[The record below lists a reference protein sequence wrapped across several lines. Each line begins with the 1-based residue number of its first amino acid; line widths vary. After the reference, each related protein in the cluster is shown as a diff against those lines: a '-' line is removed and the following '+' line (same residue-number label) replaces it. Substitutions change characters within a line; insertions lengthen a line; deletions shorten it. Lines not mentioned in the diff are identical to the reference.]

1 MEIEFTLQLALILFT
16 VALVAGFIDAIAGG
30 GGLITIPTLMW
41 VGLSP
46 AAALATN
53 KLQACGGSF
62 FASVYFVRKGMV
74 KLGQMKLSIV
84 CALCGAAV
92 GTILVQM
99 VDAGVLKLLLPF
111 LILAIGCY
119 FLFAKN
125 LTEGDRARVLQPTA
139 FAFTVAL
146 GVGIYDGFFGPGTG
160 SFFALGC
167 VTLAG
172 FGLAKATAHAKVLN
186 FATNISSLL
195 FFALGG
201 KVVWLLGL
209 VMLAGQA
216 VGATLG
222 SRLVVT
228 KGTKI
233 IRPLV
238 VTMSLAMSLKLL
250 AEQYHW
256 DFF

>member
-1 MEIEFTLQLALILFT
+1 MEIELTLQLASILFS
-16 VALVAGFIDAIAGG
+16 VALVAGFIDSIAGG
-30 GGLITIPTLMW
+30 GGLLTIPALMW
-41 VGLSP
+41 VGLPP

-74 KLGQMKLSIV
+74 NVNEMKLAIA
-84 CALCGAAV
+84 CALVGAAS
-92 GTILVQM
+92 GTTLVQM
-99 VDAGVLKLLLPF
+99 VDASVLKMILPF

-119 FLFAKN
+119 FLFSKKI
-125 LTEGDRARVLQPTA
+125 TDGDRARVLNPTA

-146 GVGIYDGFFGPGTG
+146 GIGVYDGFFGPGTG
-160 SFFALGC
+160 SFFALGF

-216 VGATLG
+216 LGATLG

-238 VTMSLAMSLKLL
+238 VTMSLAMSIKLL
-250 AEQYHW
+250 TEQYHLGL
-256 DFF
+256 F